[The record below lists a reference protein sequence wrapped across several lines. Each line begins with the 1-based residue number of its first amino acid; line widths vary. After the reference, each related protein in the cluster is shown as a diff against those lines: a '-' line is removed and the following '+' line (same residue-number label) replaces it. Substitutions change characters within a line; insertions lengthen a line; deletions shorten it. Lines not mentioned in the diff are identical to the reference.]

1 MAQLLSVFL
10 LAYAGLIVQP
20 CVANPEVVRGE
31 DCGHC
36 TADANDQA
44 CLSAAEA
51 DCSEQPW
58 LSGERTTREGQNT
71 DPDISFFP
79 VGYQPATCSES
90 SDGVAANPRYR
101 FQGDRGPPLNVR
113 FCVYLK

>member
-10 LAYAGLIVQP
+10 LAYAGLIIQP
-20 CVANPEVVRGE
+20 CVANPEVTRGE

-36 TADANDQA
+36 TADVNDQA

-58 LSGERTTREGQNT
+58 LSGERTTRQGQNT
-71 DPDISFFP
+71 DPEVYFLP
-79 VGYQPATCSES
+79 LAYQPATCSES
-90 SDGVAANPRYR
+90 SGGVAADPQYR